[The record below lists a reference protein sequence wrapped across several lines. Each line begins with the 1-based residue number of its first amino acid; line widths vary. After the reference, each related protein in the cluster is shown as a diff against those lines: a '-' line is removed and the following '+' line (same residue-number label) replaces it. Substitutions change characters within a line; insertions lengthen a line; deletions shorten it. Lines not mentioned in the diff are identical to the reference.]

1 MLTSDRP
8 TSNTMLTLGLG
19 YLIKYVAYY
28 FLFGMVLLT
37 CAILIAAYVNI
48 FGPKMPFLE
57 YFSFL
62 LPKDQRSSGS
72 WNERDLMRL
81 YNFLTTIFFLLSMI
95 VKLIILLAKKSLRP
109 NYDNERVVENAAT
122 NNTYS
127 QIMGRFFINGL
138 IITSIN
144 LISLF
149 VFPFNSLSEGSNPM
163 VVYIIFGVFYLF
175 AMIANVAYVLLD
187 TLSNRILAKAT
198 TLIFS
203 RF

>member
-109 NYDNERVVENAAT
+109 NYDNERVVENAT
-122 NNTYS
+122 KTTLS
-127 QIMGRFFINGL
+127 QFMWRFFINGL

-144 LISLF
+144 IISLF

>member
-19 YLIKYVAYY
+19 YLVKYVAYY
-28 FLFGMVLLT
+28 FLFGMVVLT

-62 LPKDQRSSGS
+62 LPKDQRSLGN

-95 VKLIILLAKKSLRP
+95 GKLIILLAKKSLRP
-109 NYDNERVVENAAT
+109 NYDNERVVENAT
-122 NNTYS
+122 KTTLS
-127 QIMGRFFINGL
+127 QFMWRFFINGL

-144 LISLF
+144 IISLF

-163 VVYIIFGVFYLF
+163 VVYIVFGVFYLF

-187 TLSNRILAKAT
+187 TFSNRILAKAT
-198 TLIFS
+198 IFA
-203 RF
+203 

>member
-1 MLTSDRP
+1 
-8 TSNTMLTLGLG
+8 
-19 YLIKYVAYY
+19 
-28 FLFGMVLLT
+28 
-37 CAILIAAYVNI
+37 
-48 FGPKMPFLE
+48 
-57 YFSFL
+57 
-62 LPKDQRSSGS
+62 
-72 WNERDLMRL
+72 
-81 YNFLTTIFFLLSMI
+81 MI

-109 NYDNERVVENAAT
+109 NYDNERVVENAT
-122 NNTYS
+122 NNKTYS
-127 QIMGRFFINGL
+127 QIMGLFFINGL

>member
-19 YLIKYVAYY
+19 YLVKYVAYY

-109 NYDNERVVENAAT
+109 NYDNERVVENAT
-122 NNTYS
+122 KNTLS
-127 QIMGRFFINGL
+127 QFMWRFFINGL

-144 LISLF
+144 IISLF

-163 VVYIIFGVFYLF
+163 VVYIVFGVFYLF

-187 TLSNRILAKAT
+187 TFSNRILAKAT
-198 TLIFS
+198 IFA
-203 RF
+203 

>member
-1 MLTSDRP
+1 
-8 TSNTMLTLGLG
+8 MLTLGLG

-109 NYDNERVVENAAT
+109 NYDNERVVENAT
-122 NNTYS
+122 KTTLS
-127 QIMGRFFINGL
+127 QFMWRFFINGL

-144 LISLF
+144 IISLF

>member
-19 YLIKYVAYY
+19 YLVKYVAYY
-28 FLFGMVLLT
+28 FLFGMVVLT
-37 CAILIAAYVNI
+37 CAILIAAYVNT

-95 VKLIILLAKKSLRP
+95 GKLIILLAKKSLRP
-109 NYDNERVVENAAT
+109 NYDNERVVENAT
-122 NNTYS
+122 KTTLS
-127 QIMGRFFINGL
+127 QFMWRFFINGL

-144 LISLF
+144 IISLF

>member
-95 VKLIILLAKKSLRP
+95 VKLIILLAKKSLLP
-109 NYDNERVVENAAT
+109 NYDNERVVENAT
-122 NNTYS
+122 KTTLS
-127 QIMGRFFINGL
+127 QFMWRFFINGL

-144 LISLF
+144 IISLF

-163 VVYIIFGVFYLF
+163 VVYIVFGVFYLF

-187 TLSNRILAKAT
+187 TFSNRILAKAT
-198 TLIFS
+198 IFA
-203 RF
+203 

>member
-19 YLIKYVAYY
+19 YLVKYVAYY
-28 FLFGMVLLT
+28 FLFGMVVLT

-62 LPKDQRSSGS
+62 LPKDQRGLGN

-95 VKLIILLAKKSLRP
+95 GKLIILLAKKSLRP
-109 NYDNERVVENAAT
+109 NYDNERVVENAT
-122 NNTYS
+122 KTTLS
-127 QIMGRFFINGL
+127 QFMWRFFINGL

-144 LISLF
+144 IISLF

-163 VVYIIFGVFYLF
+163 VVYIVFGVFYLF

-187 TLSNRILAKAT
+187 TFSNRILAKAT
-198 TLIFS
+198 IFA
-203 RF
+203 

>member
-1 MLTSDRP
+1 MLSSDRP

-37 CAILIAAYVNI
+37 CAILIAAYVNT

-109 NYDNERVVENAAT
+109 NYDNERVVENAT
-122 NNTYS
+122 KTTLS
-127 QIMGRFFINGL
+127 QFMWRFFINGL

-144 LISLF
+144 IISLF

-163 VVYIIFGVFYLF
+163 VVYIVFGVFYLF

-187 TLSNRILAKAT
+187 TFSNRILAKAT
-198 TLIFS
+198 IFA
-203 RF
+203 

>member
-109 NYDNERVVENAAT
+109 NYDNERVVENAT
-122 NNTYS
+122 KTTLS
-127 QIMGRFFINGL
+127 QFMWRFFINGL

-144 LISLF
+144 IISLF

-163 VVYIIFGVFYLF
+163 VVYIVFGVFYLF

-187 TLSNRILAKAT
+187 TFSNRILAKAT
-198 TLIFS
+198 IFA
-203 RF
+203 